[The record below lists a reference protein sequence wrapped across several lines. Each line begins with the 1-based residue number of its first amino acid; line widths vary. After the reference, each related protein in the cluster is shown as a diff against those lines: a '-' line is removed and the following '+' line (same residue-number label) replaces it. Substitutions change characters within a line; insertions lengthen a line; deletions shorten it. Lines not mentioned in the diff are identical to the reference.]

1 MQVYIKETIHVLDY
15 ADNVVGTIFNSEDH
29 RTAGYA
35 FNISITEANT
45 GYSDLKFDMPNVILS
60 DNGDQ
65 IKNPLQKLL
74 TPLVKLRYRREVY
87 YTGENTIKVREPQG
101 YGDTT
106 VYVDRTYSNTYPDNL
121 IEDYIMDY
129 IVQPVD
135 NKRDVLKTTTTFT
148 AIDYPRFNLSKKRV
162 GLTISQ
168 DTLTKPEW
176 SLYQNKPLDE
186 PGVIKY
192 QQWTAALSQT
202 AGNPNIPLVWDPK
215 NAHEYPLQKADIIRL
230 MANTAAWPY
239 GLLATAFY
247 WPIVSTGRFSGQL
260 YKENGY
266 LVLHLY
272 DFYNLSTEG
281 IDPDLYVDRYSWE
294 WTQLYEV
301 DSLLCPNNAL
311 NYLYHILEGTNW
323 SVALKSDGVTPDVDI
338 IKTTIP
344 NPKGSTSSSEEVD
357 LTSNVNIGNG
367 NCYNAITEVCKALQL
382 YPVFDCINRTVA
394 LHQFAGKNYGLTYAL
409 GKNLKDNSTKAD
421 GEKVI
426 TKLYC
431 TGGKDYEG
439 DADIN
444 IGTAE
449 RSYVKTF
456 NGFYSSANDL
466 PVSSVE
472 GYWAIVDES
481 IPAENFEYTS
491 YVLVEVDDEAELQP
505 QTITVHDERVA
516 NYWEAGDNR
525 QVYFWNGSAWALG
538 TKLPSGNWEG
548 IVAGQ
553 TVIIDPITGD
563 SGEWSPNE
571 DMYINS
577 RSPYGTNYIL
587 NLK

>member
-1 MQVYIKETIHVLDY
+1 
-15 ADNVVGTIFNSEDH
+15 
-29 RTAGYA
+29 
-35 FNISITEANT
+35 
-45 GYSDLKFDMPNVILS
+45 
-60 DNGDQ
+60 
-65 IKNPLQKLL
+65 
-74 TPLVKLRYRREVY
+74 
-87 YTGENTIKVREPQG
+87 
-101 YGDTT
+101 
-106 VYVDRTYSNTYPDNL
+106 
-121 IEDYIMDY
+121 
-129 IVQPVD
+129 
-135 NKRDVLKTTTTFT
+135 
-148 AIDYPRFNLSKKRV
+148 
-162 GLTISQ
+162 
-168 DTLTKPEW
+168 
-176 SLYQNKPLDE
+176 
-186 PGVIKY
+186 
-192 QQWTAALSQT
+192 
-202 AGNPNIPLVWDPK
+202 
-215 NAHEYPLQKADIIRL
+215 

-260 YKENGY
+260 YKENGF

-323 SVALKSDGVTPDVDI
+323 SVALKSDGITPDVDI

-449 RSYVKTF
+449 RSYMKTF

-516 NYWEAGDNR
+516 DY
-525 QVYFWNGSAWALG
+525 
-538 TKLPSGNWEG
+538 
-548 IVAGQ
+548 
-553 TVIIDPITGD
+553 
-563 SGEWSPNE
+563 
-571 DMYINS
+571 
-577 RSPYGTNYIL
+577 
-587 NLK
+587 